1 MNIENNQE
9 ILTATNKLQWVLG
22 ESLFRA
28 KKLKELLNQNQEFNY
43 QLIVNMRAFIS
54 ALTEFSDSYRHEIAD
69 RIRDQLKDK

>member
-1 MNIENNQE
+1 MNRDLDEE
-9 ILTATNKLQWVLG
+9 ILNMTNRLQWALG